1 MLALEQHGL
10 IIGVSRSFATAFARR
25 LLFDGSSHN
34 NLFSGRFRSSGRA
47 LLRGRFRNGVG
58 NFLRWHFRSKDFDLL
73 KGFLVDYF
81 SRSLSHLFSGL
92 RCRDQGLFHHALRL
106 NNNLNRHRV
115 IFHGCWCNVYH
126 YFFTDNQ
133 RRIRFNYFLN
143 RMKRSGTFLDLG
155 CLRRLYG

>member
-1 MLALEQHGL
+1 MLVLEQHGL

-25 LLFDGSSHN
+25 WLFDGSSHN
-34 NLFSGRFRSSGRA
+34 KLFSGRFRSSGRA
-47 LLRGRFRNGVG
+47 HLRGRFRNSDD

-73 KGFLVDYF
+73 NGCLMDNF

-115 IFHGCWCNVYH
+115 IFHGVRCNVYH

-133 RRIRFNYFLN
+133 RRIWFNYFFN
-143 RMKRSGTFLDLG
+143 WINRSGTFLDLG
-155 CLRRLYG
+155 CLGWLYG